1 MTQTLTNWKHLTHE
15 LGKLF
20 AERAD
25 RRDKEGTFVFE
36 HYEELKVHKFFSAAI
51 PEELG
56 GGGMSHSEMCDVLRT
71 LARYCG
77 STALAVDAPTLDC
90 CGRMAIQTQ
99 RRGDTDASE
108 GRSRSTGSG

>member
-36 HYEELKVHKFFSAAI
+36 HYE
-51 PEELG
+51 
-56 GGGMSHSEMCDVLRT
+56 
-71 LARYCG
+71 
-77 STALAVDAPTLDC
+77 
-90 CGRMAIQTQ
+90 
-99 RRGDTDASE
+99 
-108 GRSRSTGSG
+108 